1 MIVALKGYIERLEP
15 TFAELD
21 VGGVVYGLGIS
32 IHTSMRLKDCL
43 DTCVK
48 VLCVQIIRED
58 SQALF
63 GFFDEVE
70 RLSFERLIKING
82 VGPKVALAIL
92 STYTP
97 QSFAKILEDKDIQ
110 ALQRVPGIGAKG
122 AGKIMVEL
130 AGFFTELI
138 EDRVEKNTTNNIK
151 HEAAQALESLGFK
164 NADITNALKEVGD
177 GEVADVVKEALKI
190 LGKKK

>member
-1 MIVALKGYIERLEP
+1 MIVALRGKIERLEP
-15 TFAELD
+15 TFVEVDA
-21 VGGVVYGLGIS
+21 GGVIYGLGIS
-32 IHTSMRLKDCL
+32 LNTSMRLKEYANE
-43 DTCVK
+43 CVK
-48 VLCVQIIRED
+48 ILCVQIVRED

-97 QSFAKILEDKDIQ
+97 QSFAKILEDKDVQ
-110 ALQRVPGIGAKG
+110 ALQRVPGIGTKS

-130 AGFFTELI
+130 AGFFNEL
-138 EDRVEKNTTNNIK
+138 VEERIQKGAFSDVK
-151 HEAAQALESLGFK
+151 REASEALESLGFK
-164 NADITNALKEVGD
+164 SADIASVLKNVSD

>member
-1 MIVALKGYIERLEP
+1 MIVALKGNIERLEP
-15 TFAELD
+15 TFVEID
-21 VGGVVYGLGIS
+21 VGGVVYGLGVS
-32 IHTSMRLKDCL
+32 LNTSLRLKECASER
-43 DTCVK
+43 VK

-97 QSFAKILEDKDIQ
+97 QSFANILEDKNVQ
-110 ALQRVPGIGAKG
+110 ALQRVPGIGAKS

-130 AGFFTELI
+130 AGFFNELI
-138 EDRVEKNTTNNIK
+138 EDRIHKGNVSDVKR
-151 HEAAQALESLGFK
+151 EARAALESLGFK
-164 NADITNALKEVGD
+164 STDVANVLKDVSD
-177 GEVADVVKEALKI
+177 GEVADMVKEALKI